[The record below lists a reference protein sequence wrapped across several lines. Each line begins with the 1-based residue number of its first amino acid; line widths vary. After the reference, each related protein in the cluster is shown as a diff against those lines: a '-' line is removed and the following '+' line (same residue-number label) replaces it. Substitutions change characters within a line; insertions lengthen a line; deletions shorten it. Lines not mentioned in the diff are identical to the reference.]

1 MPTLF
6 HPVDGAITY
15 VKAYSTFR
23 NNITEYCVALIL
35 LPIAQHS
42 HWVSLQSLQFDF
54 DRQGNVRAI
63 TLLYKDREEDIQK
76 KVDETLNELYKLES
90 SFGKGECSRFI
101 YNKTDKSLKISFMP
115 SDQVTS
121 YALLLFEALKKLYH
135 MQEQFAEELKVQLFN
150 RDYLVKEYYRLVGHA
165 YFTKEAKTSCVIL

>member
-6 HPVDGAITY
+6 HPVNGTITY

-54 DRQGNVRAI
+54 DRQGNVHAI
-63 TLLYKDREEDIQK
+63 TILYKGREEDIQK
-76 KVDETLNELYKLES
+76 KADETLNELFKLES
-90 SFGKGECSRFI
+90 SFGKEECSSFI
-101 YNKTDKSLKISFMP
+101 FNKADKSLKISFMP
-115 SDQVTS
+115 SAQATG
-121 YALLLFEALKKLYH
+121 YAALLFEALKKLYH
-135 MQEQFAEELKVQLFN
+135 MQEQFAEELKAQLFN
-150 RDYLVKEYYRLVGHA
+150 SDYLAKEYFRLVGHA
-165 YFTKEAKTSCVIL
+165 FTKKAKTTCVIL